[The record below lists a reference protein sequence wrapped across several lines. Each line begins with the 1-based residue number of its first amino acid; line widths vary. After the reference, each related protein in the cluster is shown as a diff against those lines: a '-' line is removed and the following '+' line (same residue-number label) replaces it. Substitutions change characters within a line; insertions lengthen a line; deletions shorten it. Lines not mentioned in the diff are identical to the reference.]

1 MDKFAEEDNDLDMPD
16 GSGTSSRLVFKLIH
30 PRIVNRCRTIT
41 NHHRRRRLLVPR
53 SS

>member
-30 PRIVNRCRTIT
+30 PRIVKSSHAHATVFIIIA
-41 NHHRRRRLLVPR
+41 R
-53 SS
+53 SNVQH